1 MRLESRANYE
11 PLIMALKGIQLSIN
25 PGNYLTAE
33 QLTASRRLRSEYR
46 ELREWAA
53 SPEPIS
59 RRTKGR
65 FLDAIYDG
73 LMNEAHRRPYHKLHY
88 IDWALGAIDLQIR
101 MFNKKL
107 EEGPEAP
114 ASSITA
120 EEIDA
125 LRQKKP

>member
-1 MRLESRANYE
+1 MRLDSRANYE
-11 PLIMALKGIQLSIN
+11 PLILALKGLQIALN

-33 QLTASRRLRSEYR
+33 QLSTSRRLKNEYQ

-88 IDWALGAIDLQIR
+88 IDWALGAIDMQIR

-107 EEGPEAP
+107 EEGKEKAPEG
-114 ASSITA
+114 
-120 EEIDA
+120 
-125 LRQKKP
+125 L